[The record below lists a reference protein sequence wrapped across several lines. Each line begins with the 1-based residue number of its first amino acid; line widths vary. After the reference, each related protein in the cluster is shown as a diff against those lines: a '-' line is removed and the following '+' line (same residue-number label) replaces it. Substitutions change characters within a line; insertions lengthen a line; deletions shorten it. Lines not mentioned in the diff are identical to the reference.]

1 MKTFTCSKQLSDNKN
16 MSYSIKIDKEDKINY
31 VTIFNPSKSKSICVI
46 DGIELKCKNN
56 NNKLHIIMGE
66 DREDKNFALSKIE
79 MGSLNICYH
88 DTEKCEEKIEINYI
102 DIPKDEKI
110 DALME
115 NCVIMLPQGSL
126 TLSFEKYV
134 DELEVNL
141 KITEEPL
148 Y

>member
-1 MKTFTCSKQLSDNKN
+1 MKTFTCSKQLSNNKN
-16 MSYSIKIDKEDKINY
+16 MSYSIKIDKEDKINH
-31 VTIFNPSKSKSICVI
+31 VTIFNPSESKSICVI
-46 DGIELKCKNN
+46 DGIELKCENN

-66 DREDKNFALSKIE
+66 GKNFTLNKME
-79 MGSLNICYH
+79 MGALNICY
-88 DTEKCEEKIEINYI
+88 DNAERCNEKIEINYI
-102 DIPKDEKI
+102 DIPKGEKI

-115 NCVIMLPQGSL
+115 HCVIMLPQGSL